1 MATEEWSAVL
11 DALGEEMSIT
21 ILLGATETEKSAP
34 ATFLI
39 TRLCRKG
46 IKTAFVDAH
55 IGQSF
60 LGPPTTIGLTVFESS
75 PDWENPPEPEIF
87 FVGSTSPEGNFP
99 LHLGG
104 VKKMVDQALSH
115 DAQII
120 VVVGLLDLNG
130 DTLAFGVIKH
140 YVEEIGVLRILTP
153 LKETEK
159 VRPLQLRSLKLLP
172 SSEDE
177 RF

>member
-11 DALGEEMSIT
+11 DALGEEMSIA
-21 ILLGATETEKSAP
+21 ILLGATETKKSAP

-39 TRLCRKG
+39 TRRCRKG
-46 IKTAFVDAH
+46 IKTAMVDTD
-55 IGQSF
+55 IDQSF
-60 LGPPTTIGLTVFESS
+60 LGHPTTKGLQKTPQIASV
-75 PDWENPPEPEIF
+75 P
-87 FVGSTSPEGNFP
+87 VRLGGNDPFP
-99 LHLGG
+99 LHLKG
-104 VKKMVDQALSH
+104 VKRIVDKALSY

-130 DTLAFGVIKH
+130 DTLALGVIEH